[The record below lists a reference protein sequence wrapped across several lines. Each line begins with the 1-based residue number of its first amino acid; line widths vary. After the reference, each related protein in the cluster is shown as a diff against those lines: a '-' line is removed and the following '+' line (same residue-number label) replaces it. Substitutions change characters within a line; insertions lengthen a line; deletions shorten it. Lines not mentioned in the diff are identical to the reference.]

1 MKLQDMPFSLIRE
14 GKKTIETRLYDE
26 KRRKIAI
33 HDIIEFSNINDPH
46 QKITVKVTALLNY
59 ATFSDLFDS
68 FPPEDFGGTSKEDL
82 MGIFKYY
89 TKEEERKYTVLGI
102 KIVLDQQEWMK

>member
-1 MKLQDMPFSLIRE
+1 MPFSLIRE

-33 HDIIEFSNINDPH
+33 RDIIEFSNINDPH

-68 FPPEDFGGTSKEDL
+68 FPPKDFGGTNKEDL
-82 MGIFKYY
+82 MGIYRYY
-89 TKEEERKYTVLGI
+89 L
-102 KIVLDQQEWMK
+102 